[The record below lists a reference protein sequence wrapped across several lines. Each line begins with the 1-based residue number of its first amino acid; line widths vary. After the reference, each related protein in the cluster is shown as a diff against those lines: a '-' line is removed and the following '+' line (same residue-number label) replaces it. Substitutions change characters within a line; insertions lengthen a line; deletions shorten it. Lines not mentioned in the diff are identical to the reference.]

1 MPGSMFQTYNAGVST
16 GTAINGGEAINT
28 ATGCTLQLGVPANG
42 QIQLVEWWCSLNSIQ
57 TAGALF
63 EVATTA
69 SASTMST
76 AHTTT
81 TVFPVMDDTGLLA
94 SRLTMGTASTGYG
107 TGLITT
113 NTTLKTL
120 DSQYVY
126 SSYGKIWPLADYPP
140 IGGSSAVYLQ
150 FRVQTFATVTLKV
163 GARWI
168 ETI

>member
-1 MPGSMFQTYNAGVST
+1 MPGSMFQTYNAALST

-28 ATGCTLQLGVPANG
+28 ATGCTLQLGVPASG
-42 QIQLVEWWCSLNSIQ
+42 QIQLVEWWCSLSSVQ
-57 TAGALF
+57 TAGTLV

-81 TVFPVMDDTGLLA
+81 TVFPVLDDTGLLS
-94 SRLTMGTASTGYG
+94 SRLTMGTTSTGYG
-107 TGLITT
+107 TGAITT

-120 DSQYVY
+120 DSQYIY

-140 IGGSSAVYLQ
+140 VGGASAVYLQ
-150 FRVQTFATVTLKV
+150 FRVETFASVNVKI